1 MPQWRVRDAMTTDVI
16 PDRGVVTR
24 SDPLK
29 VHARFDAVIRDEVLH
44 LVLRRM
50 LKIPRGVVEAT
61 VDAGVVT
68 LAGRTARKTT
78 AVAIARLTETLPGV
92 TDVAPGDRVTDHDVR
107 PATRSAVPQ

>member
-29 VHARFDAVIRDEVLH
+29 VHARLDAVVRDEVLH
-44 LVLRRM
+44 LVLRRT
-50 LKIPRGVVEAT
+50 LTIPRGVVEAT

-68 LAGRTARKTT
+68 LAGSTARKTT
-78 AVAIARLTETLPGV
+78 AVA
-92 TDVAPGDRVTDHDVR
+92 GDRVTDHDVR

>member
-44 LVLRRM
+44 LVLRRT
-50 LKIPRGVVEAT
+50 LKIPQGEGPGTLVDLSDRKPDEA
-61 VDAGVVT
+61 G
-68 LAGRTARKTT
+68 
-78 AVAIARLTETLPGV
+78 
-92 TDVAPGDRVTDHDVR
+92 
-107 PATRSAVPQ
+107 PATDDDLGGFTGDIVDEWGRQSFPASDPPANW